1 MNRVTPRV
9 LCVIVITL
17 LAWPF
22 VIRTSQ
28 AEQSTI
34 QQSTIQQS
42 TIQQST
48 TQSSQMQALV
58 IGESV
63 FTSSARRAVA
73 VTEEDIVIIDAQYI
87 YHVTAQGTT
96 VELRAGSC
104 ACLPQ
109 LQRCCCGPVRAP
121 CSWCPGL
128 SPC

>member
-22 VIRTSQ
+22 VIRMSEAQ
-28 AEQSTI
+28 QRTI
-34 QQSTIQQS
+34 QQSTIV
-42 TIQQST
+42 QST
-48 TQSSQMQALV
+48 TQSSQMQVLV

-63 FTSSARRAVA
+63 FTSSAQRAIA

-104 ACLPQ
+104 ACIP
-109 LQRCCCGPVRAP
+109 QRCCCGPVGAP
-121 CSWCPGL
+121 CSWCPSL
-128 SPC
+128 DPC